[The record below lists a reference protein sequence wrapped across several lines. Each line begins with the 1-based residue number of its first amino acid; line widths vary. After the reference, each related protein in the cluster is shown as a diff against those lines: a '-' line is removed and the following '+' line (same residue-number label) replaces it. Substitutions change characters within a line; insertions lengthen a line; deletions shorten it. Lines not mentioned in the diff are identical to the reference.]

1 MMLML
6 LGDDYFS
13 GHFLFASFMASSI
26 GMYPS
31 SDIKNSL
38 NCSLTG
44 FLHIIHLLLFIKF

>member
-13 GHFLFASFMASSI
+13 GHFLSNSFLASFI
-26 GMYPS
+26 VIVPS

-44 FLHIIHLLLFIKF
+44 FSHTTHLLLFIKF